1 MRFIDEEQ
9 TTKTGRRNDEW
20 PSLHSFISVASCPF
34 SKTKASFD
42 APSAL
47 ESYFSFITR
56 LFNMHH
62 VTGIRLLV
70 LPMAVSAA
78 VHQISV
84 GQGGLKFSPDSITA
98 KVGDQVQFNFDSS
111 LGHSVVEGDYNNP
124 CQPLDASAFY
134 SGTVSSGVSLATF
147 LHSCICS
154 PSS

>member
-1 MRFIDEEQ
+1 MNGHLCTLLYKWQ
-9 TTKTGRRNDEW
+9 
-20 PSLHSFISVASCPF
+20 A
-34 SKTKASFD
+34 
-42 APSAL
+42 APSSQNL
-47 ESYFSFITR
+47 RPR
-56 LFNMHH
+56 LTHHQLSNPIFRSSLGSNMHH
-62 VTGIRLLV
+62 VTGIKLLV

-78 VHQISV
+78 VHQIAV

-154 PSS
+154 P